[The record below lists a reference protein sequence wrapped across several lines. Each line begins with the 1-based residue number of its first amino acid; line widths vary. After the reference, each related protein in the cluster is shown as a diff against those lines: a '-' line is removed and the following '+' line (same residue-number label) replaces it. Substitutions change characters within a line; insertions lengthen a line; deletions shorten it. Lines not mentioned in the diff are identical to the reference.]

1 MQTTET
7 ASTREAT
14 ERLVEKLYIKY
25 AKADLKQVTDNK
37 TQLNNEERNQLLRLL
52 GDTEDLFD
60 VILG

>member
-14 ERLVEKLYIKY
+14 ERLVKKLYIKY